1 MKILHTYCLNYNL
14 GDYYL
19 GIGVKNL
26 LRNYLEVDY
35 FGDTN
40 IQGRVFDEYYINE
53 VVNKRYD
60 LLVIGGGGI
69 IHGAHWPNGWFWLID
84 KDLIKQIKIP
94 FIVYGVGY
102 NYWEEEG
109 GIPQK
114 GIDHLKET
122 IKYASYFSVRN
133 DGSAGRIMA
142 QTGIDAP
149 AIPDPGF
156 HINLNAKY
164 KRPLKEPYVIIQLAN
179 DKPES
184 RFGTLENKK
193 VFISEM
199 REITTILSEKYLVV
213 FAPHVF
219 EDISISTE
227 ISEGIK
233 NTKIWDFK
241 YFAFDHS
248 SESLGYYQYAEFVI
262 AMRGHGQIV
271 PIAFN
276 TPVIAL
282 ENHPKHRGLM
292 DEFNL
297 LEYNVEVNKKN
308 FKDELQAIILRIE
321 KNKKDIIDKYRVIN
335 HQLRIDSRRA
345 FQEIKKKING

>member
-1 MKILHTYCLNYNL
+1 MRILHTYCLNYNL

-35 FGDTN
+35 IGDTN

-84 KDLIKQIKIP
+84 KDHIKQIKIP

-109 GIPQK
+109 GIPQR

-133 DGSAGRIMA
+133 DGSAGRILA
-142 QTGIDAP
+142 QTGITAT

-156 HINLNAKY
+156 HINLNTNY
-164 KRPLKEPYVIIQLAN
+164 KRPIKEPYVIIQLAN

-184 RFGTLENKK
+184 RFGTLENRR
-193 VFISEM
+193 VFIHEM
-199 REITTILSEKYLVV
+199 REITKNLSNKYMVV
-213 FAPHVF
+213 FAPHVP
-219 EDISISTE
+219 EDIDISKE
-227 ISEGIK
+227 ISEGII
-233 NTKIWDFK
+233 NTKIWEFK

-248 SESLGYYQYAEFVI
+248 SESLGYYQFAEFVI

-292 DEFNL
+292 EEFSLLEFNI
-297 LEYNVEVNKKN
+297 EVGNEN
-308 FKDELQAIILRIE
+308 FKLELQSAILSIE
-321 KNKKDIIDKYRVIN
+321 KNKIDIINKYQVIN
-335 HQLRIDSRRA
+335 QKLCIDSDGA
-345 FQEIKKKING
+345 FHEIKRKIHG